1 MITEN
6 SVTPTQET
14 PENSQTKK
22 VVRVFSLAS
31 FLHDVGADIV
41 FSVWP
46 IYITTVLGANMQVLG
61 LIDGLG
67 DAMVSVS
74 QAISGYISDKLQRR
88 KIFVWLG
95 YFFGV
100 IARLG
105 YALVPAWQYIIPFRL
120 LDRSGKI
127 RASPRD
133 AILTEVS
140 KKNRR
145 GTNFGI
151 LHAMDNFGAIVGI
164 TISLLFV
171 GTLGYRNLFMLAAI
185 PSVLATLMIILF
197 IKDNAKDSN
206 KIFKGVSFKT
216 FDSNI
221 KLYTILSAVFSLG
234 AFSYSFLLISAK
246 DSGFSVGQVP
256 LFYLIFTFVAAVA
269 SIPAGKLADKFGR
282 KKVLYFS
289 FVSWI
294 TVMFLIISLRSVF
307 GTVLAFIFYGLH
319 KGALD
324 TSQRTLIADL
334 APKEYLSSTLGGFQM
349 IVGLCSLPASFFA
362 GLLWDKFGMLVPF
375 YVSIV
380 LSLVA
385 VFMLKF
391 VKESKS

>member
-1 MITEN
+1 
-6 SVTPTQET
+6 
-14 PENSQTKK
+14 
-22 VVRVFSLAS
+22 
-31 FLHDVGADIV
+31 
-41 FSVWP
+41 
-46 IYITTVLGANMQVLG
+46 
-61 LIDGLG
+61 
-67 DAMVSVS
+67 
-74 QAISGYISDKLQRR
+74 
-88 KIFVWLG
+88 
-95 YFFGV
+95 
-100 IARLG
+100 
-105 YALVPAWQYIIPFRL
+105 
-120 LDRSGKI
+120 
-127 RASPRD
+127 
-133 AILTEVS
+133 
-140 KKNRR
+140 
-145 GTNFGI
+145 
-151 LHAMDNFGAIVGI
+151 
-164 TISLLFV
+164 
-171 GTLGYRNLFMLAAI
+171 
-185 PSVLATLMIILF
+185 
-197 IKDNAKDSN
+197 
-206 KIFKGVSFKT
+206 
-216 FDSNI
+216 
-221 KLYTILSAVFSLG
+221 LYTILSAVFSLG